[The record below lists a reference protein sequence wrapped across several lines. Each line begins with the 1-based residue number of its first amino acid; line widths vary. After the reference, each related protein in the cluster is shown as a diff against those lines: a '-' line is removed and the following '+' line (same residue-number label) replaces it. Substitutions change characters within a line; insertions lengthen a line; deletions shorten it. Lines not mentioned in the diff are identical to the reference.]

1 MLPAAKEQCNE
12 QTLSYTMRDMLKKII
27 RDSGVDVIDMY
38 SDTND
43 SGEYVLTYGR
53 TRKLCLGFDDTKDDV
68 YYQNVAWSCFVDCY
82 LVIGN
87 DACRLYSPLITKYEE
102 YSKDKVLNNIEKFF
116 GYVGRYALK
125 PTQRI
130 FAPLFKETLKYYEE
144 LEDKAA
150 YNPNDLSKLW
160 SDDAPAPL
168 TVGING
174 NTIQAVPALIRRHV
188 IPTFLDAVALIF
200 TTGENK
206 YKQLQSVVTSGLVFL
221 DTFRMPSY
229 VIRNIIHNRL
239 AVRKDGESVLIFNP
253 FTWST
258 AEVIECVREL
268 RRKGFAGVINI
279 ESWLLNVLDSRFFS
293 LAIDLLEDKNLNIE
307 FKEKIGLKDAWTANC
322 DYIIALP
329 PYKLMERQLLN
340 FNNKEAFKAVMGYD
354 DCTDIPFEIANRASN
369 VLGENGRIVLSTPT
383 HLMKSADFLEKRNTL
398 LQQISPVTIQHIG
411 SYIMQGFE
419 SLSSMIAIKRE
430 ANMLEHTVSIFWCDD
445 TANGFD
451 EAMRANNQSRQGAL
465 LENVENRKYN
475 IQTGNLKAENLA
487 PRPYSE
493 NLAILEY
500 QNAKDS
506 KTFLPAERLFTI
518 SSCAVTGMNELFM
531 VTAEQFHTF
540 DILEKTFFKPVI
552 CSQSICEGTIQDE
565 RMLFFPYNEEG
576 CMIHT
581 KKEMLTKLPSYGKY
595 FLEMSEAMLNFRTR
609 QKEQCAWEYAYW
621 RKVHLPGRRRFAC
634 KSYGSKGSFVL
645 DASGQHVVVSGYQ
658 WVPLK
663 RLDKDDILYAY
674 LAIFS
679 SDFFWKVVDG
689 IAAKSHS
696 SATKVTY
703 KLTKES
709 IGSIPLPDLSSP
721 VFAEY
726 LGILSHIGQ
735 QIALEGIQ
743 TIDDNLNSTV
753 YRIYNGEQGE
763 IQIVP

>member
-1 MLPAAKEQCNE
+1 MN
-12 QTLSYTMRDMLKKII
+12 DFLKLII
-27 RDSGVDVIDMY
+27 RDTGVDVVNLS
-38 SDTND
+38 SDIND
-43 SGEYVLTYGR
+43 SGEYILTYGR
-53 TRKLCLGFDDTKDDV
+53 TRKLCLGFDDTKDSD
-68 YYQNVAWSCFVDCY
+68 YYRNVAWSCSADCY
-82 LVIGN
+82 LVVSN
-87 DACRLYSPLITKYEE
+87 DTCRLYSPLITKYEE
-102 YSKDKVLNNIEKFF
+102 YSKDKVLDNIEKFF
-116 GYVGRYALK
+116 KYMGRYALK

-130 FAPLFKETLKYYEE
+130 FAPLFKETLNYYDE

-150 YNPNDLSKLW
+150 YNPNELTKLW
-160 SDDAPAPL
+160 SDDAPVPL
-168 TVGING
+168 TAGING
-174 NTIQAVPALIRRHV
+174 NTIQAVPALIRRHI

-200 TTGENK
+200 STGEDK
-206 YKQLQSVVTSGLVFL
+206 YKQLSSVVTSGLVFL

-229 VIRNIIHNRL
+229 VIRNIIHNKL
-239 AVRKDGESVLIFNP
+239 AVRKDVESVRIFNP

-268 RRKGFAGVINI
+268 RRKGFVGVINI

-293 LAIDLLEDKNLNIE
+293 LAIDLLEDPNLNIE
-307 FKEKIGLKDAWTANC
+307 FKEKMGLKDEWPTNC
-322 DYIIALP
+322 DYIIAIP

-340 FNNKEAFKAVMGYD
+340 FDNKEAFKEVMGYD
-354 DCTDIPFEIANRASN
+354 DCTKIPFEIAKRASN
-369 VLGENGRIVLSTPT
+369 ALSENGRVVMSAPT
-383 HLMKSADFLEKRNTL
+383 HLMKSADFLEKRNTF

-419 SLSSMIAIKRE
+419 SLSSLIAVKRE
-430 ANMLEHTVSIFWCDD
+430 ENVVEHTVSILWCDD

-451 EAMRANNQSRQGAL
+451 EAMRANNKSRQGAL
-465 LENVENRKYN
+465 LENLENLKYN

-493 NLAILEY
+493 NLAIMEY

-506 KTFLPAERLFTI
+506 KTFLPVERLFTI
-518 SSCAVTGMNELFM
+518 SSCAVTGMNEIFIIP
-531 VTAEQFHTF
+531 TEQYHTF
-540 DILEKTFFKPVI
+540 DLLEKTFFRPVI
-552 CSQSICEGTIQDE
+552 SSQSICEGSIQDE
-565 RMLFFPYNEEG
+565 SMLFFPYNEEG
-576 CMIHT
+576 CMIHS
-581 KKEMLTKLPSYGKY
+581 KKEMLAKMPSYGRY
-595 FLEMSEAMLNFRTR
+595 FFEMSEVMQNFRSR
-609 QKEQCAWEYAYW
+609 QKGLSAWEYAYW

-634 KSYGSKGSFVL
+634 KSYGRKGSFVL
-645 DASGQHVVVSGYQ
+645 DTSGQHVVVSGYQ

-679 SDFFWKVVDG
+679 SDFFWKVIDG

-735 QIALEGIQ
+735 QIAIEGIQ
-743 TIDDNLNSTV
+743 TIDENLNSTV
-753 YRIYNGEQGE
+753 YRIYNGEEGD